1 MEVLLTGRQLLMNF
15 RNKMISLQTIK
26 LAFENVI
33 AGKWRSFL
41 TMLGIIIGVGS
52 VITIMSVGSGARN
65 FVFSQIESFG
75 SNLISIV
82 PGASEEGP
90 PASVFGIVITTLTYD
105 DAKELKKI
113 SNVIAATPYVG
124 GNASVSYKN
133 RSKNVNF
140 SGVTSDF
147 VNVENA
153 DVAVGRFILPDE
165 DESVSKIA
173 VLGSKIYEEMFGSDN
188 PIEKRIK
195 INQESFVVVGVM
207 KKKGYSLFSSQD
219 DKIFVPVKTA
229 QKILLG
235 INHVSLIRVKV
246 NDKKNMPMAVSEI
259 KKILRH
265 RHNIRDASKVDFTVR
280 SMDQAISIISNVT
293 NALNL
298 FLGAIAAVSLVVG
311 GVGIMNIMLVSVR
324 ERTREI
330 GIRKA
335 VGAKENDILIQ
346 FLLES
351 IILTFIGGFIG
362 VIFGLIFSSLV
373 AFAIQYFGY
382 QWELIISSFSIVVSV
397 ATAVLVGIIFGL
409 YPAYRAAKLN
419 PIEALRYE

>member
-1 MEVLLTGRQLLMNF
+1 MNF

-165 DESVSKIA
+165 DKSVSKIA